1 MTTRKHTAGFQTLAL
16 SSIHESTTNPRRTFD
31 ESQAGRACRFCARAQ
46 NRPFVPQTVLLPRKR
61 GAAWKQAAPLRN
73 RHITITA
80 SQAISTAVDR
90 HAILSLGEV
99 IPKFRLEGDKPPQQ
113 PAWSSR

>member
-1 MTTRKHTAGFQTLAL
+1 MKT
-16 SSIHESTTNPRRTFD
+16 SDSP
-31 ESQAGRACRFCARAQ
+31 
-46 NRPFVPQTVLLPRKR
+46 
-61 GAAWKQAAPLRN
+61 RN